1 MQKLV
6 QDKDFM
12 LLLMCI
18 KDKIGVDFSQYRLT
32 SLKRRIDNRLKINNL
47 SHYREYIQFLNQNP
61 TELVALAKLVTI
73 NLTAFFRDK
82 PAWKVVE
89 QQVMPAIIEKKIM
102 KKQHHIKVWS
112 AGTSSGEEAYTL
124 AILFH
129 KILGDQ
135 IKQFNLKIYGTDIDE
150 ASLKKANAGCY
161 PTKSMQYMPA
171 SILQKYFIADETG
184 YEVHETLRK
193 VTEFKYHDLVAS
205 EMYMSM
211 DFIVCRNVLIY
222 FNRELQSLILE
233 KFHRTL
239 HQEGFL
245 MLGKT
250 ESMIYQTKPDFLIYD
265 SRERIYQKLKS

>member
-61 TELVALAKLVTI
+61 AELVALAKLVTI

-82 PAWKVVE
+82 PAWEVVE
-89 QQVMPAIIEKKIM
+89 QQVIPAIIEKKILR
-102 KKQHHIKVWS
+102 KRRRITVWS

-129 KILGDQ
+129 KILGDK

-150 ASLKKANAGCY
+150 ASLNKANAGFY
-161 PTKSMQYMPA
+161 PANSMQYMPA
-171 SILQKYFIADETG
+171 SILREYFIVDETG
-184 YEVHETLRK
+184 YEVSEKLRE
-193 VTEFKYHDLVAS
+193 VTVFKYHDLVAS
-205 EMYMSM
+205 EMFISM

-239 HQEGFL
+239 HPGGFL

-250 ESMIYQTKPDFLIYD
+250 ESMIYKPQPDFLIYD
-265 SRERIYQKLKS
+265 SRERIYQKPKS